1 MKHIFRILA
10 IALFTP
16 LLFSCDD
23 VTENT
28 NIVLTDTMSVDSII
42 DPLAGYSS
50 KFKTLIVTD
59 TGVFRGRKFGISKT
73 QTLESSLEK
82 IEEDS
87 VSTSYNINLSAT
99 EYGDIM
105 YTFNKDA
112 FTSVEVFIYP
122 KDDSSL
128 QALKAELV
136 GFYSKKIGSSVINKK
151 NKTVLLNPDE
161 NYGIEWSEE
170 GNKKIKD
177 LRMYIFSL
185 SAL

>member
-16 LLFSCDD
+16 LFFSCNDFS
-23 VTENT
+23 ENT
-28 NIVLTDTMSVDSII
+28 NIAVVDSLTTDTVV

-59 TGVFRGRKFGISKT
+59 SGVFRGRKFGISKK
-73 QTLESSLEK
+73 QTLETGLEK
-82 IEEDS
+82 IEEDT
-87 VSTSYNINLSAT
+87 VSTTYNINLSAT

-122 KDDSSL
+122 KDD
-128 QALKAELV
+128 
-136 GFYSKKIGSSVINKK
+136 
-151 NKTVLLNPDE
+151 
-161 NYGIEWSEE
+161 
-170 GNKKIKD
+170 
-177 LRMYIFSL
+177 
-185 SAL
+185 